1 MPCFARIE
9 DQFEARSCK
18 DLFQVLF
25 VIFDN
30 IKPKDNGNEDFPDMF
45 DFS

>member
-1 MPCFARIE
+1 MPCFARYK
-9 DQFEARSCK
+9 DQFEAHWCK

-30 IKPKDNGNEDFPDMF
+30 IKLKDNGNDDFPDMF